1 MFQDKAQTAKN
12 GPVLLKGC
20 NTVLGHLG
28 TSLRASWEVVIV
40 HGCTGAAKGRS
51 PRAAVR
57 GVTPLGK
64 DQPLPA
70 RRAFG
75 NCSLR
80 CSTFCIPAVV
90 RPTTSQ
96 LAELAVITLKEH
108 LRCSGMCI
116 FQQFLLPADECIVF
130 FLPL

>member
-12 GPVLLKGC
+12 GLVLLKGC

-28 TSLRASWEVVIV
+28 TSLRASWEAV
-40 HGCTGAAKGRS
+40 
-51 PRAAVR
+51 VR

-80 CSTFCIPAVV
+80 CSTSCIRAVV

-96 LAELAVITLKEH
+96 LAELVIITLKEH
-108 LRCSGMCI
+108 
-116 FQQFLLPADECIVF
+116 
-130 FLPL
+130 

>member
-28 TSLRASWEVVIV
+28 ASLRASWEAV
-40 HGCTGAAKGRS
+40 
-51 PRAAVR
+51 VR

-80 CSTFCIPAVV
+80 CSTSCVPAVV

-96 LAELAVITLKEH
+96 LAESVIIMLKEY
-108 LRCSGMCI
+108 
-116 FQQFLLPADECIVF
+116 
-130 FLPL
+130 

>member
-28 TSLRASWEVVIV
+28 TSLRASWEAV
-40 HGCTGAAKGRS
+40 
-51 PRAAVR
+51 VR

-64 DQPLPA
+64 DMPLPA
-70 RRAFG
+70 RRV
-75 NCSLR
+75 L
-80 CSTFCIPAVV
+80 

-96 LAELAVITLKEH
+96 LAELVIITLTEY
-108 LRCSGMCI
+108 
-116 FQQFLLPADECIVF
+116 
-130 FLPL
+130 

>member
-28 TSLRASWEVVIV
+28 AS
-40 HGCTGAAKGRS
+40 
-51 PRAAVR
+51 
-57 GVTPLGK
+57 
-64 DQPLPA
+64 PA
-70 RRAFG
+70 RRASG

-80 CSTFCIPAVV
+80 CSNSCIRAVG

-96 LAELAVITLKEH
+96 LAELVIITLKEH
-108 LRCSGMCI
+108 
-116 FQQFLLPADECIVF
+116 
-130 FLPL
+130 

>member
-1 MFQDKAQTAKN
+1 MFQDKTQTAKN
-12 GPVLLKGC
+12 GLVLLKGC

-28 TSLRASWEVVIV
+28 SSLRACREAV
-40 HGCTGAAKGRS
+40 
-51 PRAAVR
+51 VR

-80 CSTFCIPAVV
+80 CSTSCIPAVV
-90 RPTTSQ
+90 RPTTSRP
-96 LAELAVITLKEH
+96 AEPNNISVTEH
-108 LRCSGMCI
+108 
-116 FQQFLLPADECIVF
+116 
-130 FLPL
+130 

>member
-1 MFQDKAQTAKN
+1 MFQDKTQTAKN
-12 GPVLLKGC
+12 GLVLLKGC

-28 TSLRASWEVVIV
+28 ASLRANWEAV
-40 HGCTGAAKGRS
+40 
-51 PRAAVR
+51 VR

-80 CSTFCIPAVV
+80 CSTSCVHAVV

-96 LAELAVITLKEH
+96 LAELVIIMLKEH
-108 LRCSGMCI
+108 
-116 FQQFLLPADECIVF
+116 
-130 FLPL
+130 